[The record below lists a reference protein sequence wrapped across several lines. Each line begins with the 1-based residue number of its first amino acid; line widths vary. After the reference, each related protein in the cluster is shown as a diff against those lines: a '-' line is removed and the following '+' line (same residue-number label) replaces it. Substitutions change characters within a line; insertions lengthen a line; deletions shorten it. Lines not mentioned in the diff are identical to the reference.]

1 MPSAQ
6 AKTSSL
12 AIAVVLAMTA
22 GGAAVAATA
31 AEAIAARQAGY
42 KQMGKAFKAMND
54 ELKKDNPD
62 LSQFAAYAKTIR
74 TQSLLVPSWFPKGS
88 GPGAGVE
95 TKAKAAIWAEPA
107 KFATLGKNLQ
117 VETAK
122 LQTAVATK
130 NVDAIKAQVR
140 ATGGTCKAC
149 HDPYR
154 AE

>member
-22 GGAAVAATA
+22 GGVAVAATA

-62 LSQFAAYAKTIR
+62 TTQFAAYAKTIR
-74 TQSLLVPSWFPKGS
+74 TQSLLVPSWFPKGT
-88 GPGAGVE
+88 GPEAGVD
-95 TKAKAAIWAEPA
+95 TKAKPAIWAEPA

-117 VETAK
+117 AETAK
-122 LQTAVATK
+122 LQAAVATK
-130 NVDAIKAQVR
+130 NLDTIKAQVR
-140 ATGGTCKAC
+140 ATGGACKAC